1 MTIFFLLK
9 YSLWGKTPQGTM
21 GNYSYSVLNIQC
33 FVFPYYNQLVE
44 SKYFDYLKLASGKNY
59 LKNYLKLASG
69 S

>member
-9 YSLWGKTPQGTM
+9 HSLWGKTPQGTM
-21 GNYSYSVLNIQC
+21 GYYCSYSVLNIKC

-44 SKYFDYLKLASGKNY
+44 SKYFDFIF
-59 LKNYLKLASG
+59 KNYLKLASG